1 MLSIINNNNK
11 LEDLL
16 ISFQSIYSKRNRI
29 EHHMDYNDILQSYSS
44 FIVKPE
50 WITTKFLNKAQSK
63 KLIPNYLTKRE
74 QYLSLEDH
82 YSNFLIT
89 ENLIDNFYS
98 HLSQTHY
105 RVGRFCNRLI
115 KSILVAEL
123 NHYIEGTTADELG
136 IAHIDFKESYNQE
149 DFNELIVHQ
158 ITHTLLFIDDYIE
171 PQVDEHKKNFL
182 IPTSLSH
189 KRGGNKFPFYI
200 LFHSVC
206 VGIEVLSYRYENNS
220 LDSPIHY
227 HPTTEVA
234 IKRCTNGINKLNE
247 YIDLF
252 TPSGKELL
260 AKYHALHNELA
271 KRIQYA
277 Q

>member
-1 MLSIINNNNK
+1 MLSIINNNSK

-16 ISFQSIYSKRNRI
+16 INFQSTYSKRNHL
-29 EHHMDYNDILQSYSS
+29 EHDIGYEEILQSYSS
-44 FIVKPE
+44 FVVKPE
-50 WITTKFLNKAQSK
+50 WITTKFLNKAQSN
-63 KLIPNYLTKRE
+63 KLIPSYLNKRE
-74 QYLSLEDH
+74 QYFSLEDQ

-98 HLSQTHY
+98 HLSQTHP
-105 RVGRFCNRLI
+105 RVSTFCSKLI
-115 KSILVAEL
+115 KLILIAEL
-123 NHYIEGTTADELG
+123 DHYIEGTTADELG

-171 PQVDEHKKNFL
+171 PQVDDDKKNFL
-182 IPTSLSH
+182 ISTSLSH
-189 KRGGNKFPFYI
+189 KKGGNKFPFYI

-206 VGIEVLSYRYENNS
+206 VGLEVLSYRYENNS

-252 TPSGKELL
+252 THSGKELL
-260 AKYHALHNELA
+260 YKYHALHEELA